1 MGTGQ
6 TVQPQG
12 VEATASLPYSFVFF
26 EFCFNLDLILP
37 KQGSKFWLI
46 IQVVGDTHANIYF
59 MASIYIYTYIVGCTF
74 PIITSPITHT
84 TAIEDFKG
92 KSSIVGEKSHSDPSH
107 GE

>member
-59 MASIYIYTYIVGCTF
+59 MASIYIYIYI
-74 PIITSPITHT
+74 
-84 TAIEDFKG
+84 
-92 KSSIVGEKSHSDPSH
+92 
-107 GE
+107 